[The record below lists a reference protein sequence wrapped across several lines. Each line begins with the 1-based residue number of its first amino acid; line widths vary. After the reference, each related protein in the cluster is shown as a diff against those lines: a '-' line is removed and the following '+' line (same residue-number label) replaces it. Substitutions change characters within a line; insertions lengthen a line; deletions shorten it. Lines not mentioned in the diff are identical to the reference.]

1 MFYTPRMTSFDDREK
16 GEEAR
21 FHLEQELA
29 FKSRAR
35 RNHLFGLWAAG
46 QLGLSGDAAE
56 NYARELIAA
65 AFGKNGDEAVLA
77 KIEADFKAKA
87 VGITL
92 DSARIRAE
100 LDRCLSEAKR
110 QLGIPK

>member
-1 MFYTPRMTSFDDREK
+1 MTTFEDREK
-16 GEEAR
+16 GEEAK

-29 FKSRAR
+29 FKARAR

-56 NYARELIAA
+56 HYARELMAA
-65 AFGKNGDEAVLA
+65 AFGQHGDEAVLA
-77 KIEADFKAKA
+77 KIEADFKAKKIG
-87 VGITL
+87 VKL
-92 DSARIRAE
+92 DSARIRVE
-100 LDRCLSEAKR
+100 LDRCLAEAKK